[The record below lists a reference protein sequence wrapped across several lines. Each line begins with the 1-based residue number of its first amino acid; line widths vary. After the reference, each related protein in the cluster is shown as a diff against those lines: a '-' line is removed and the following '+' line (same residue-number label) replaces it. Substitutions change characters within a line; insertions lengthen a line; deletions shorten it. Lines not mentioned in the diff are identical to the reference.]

1 MNEMSAGEFF
11 SYDQNIEWNPPGGE
25 ILLRDGSRLEVK
37 GEYWRIPTP
46 SRIWSVDYRKLQIP
60 DGPHLNSIKRWV
72 AHNLRNKSVATAC
85 NRFNLAVTFFNTNA
99 FVEAALQRRGIP
111 YLAFSQGK
119 DALGVN
125 HLWKSDSFRSY
136 YRWCHSQQFPF
147 FETEV
152 LDLLEEVKIGGNK
165 KGEAVRS
172 ADPEKGPLSA
182 TEVAELAVAL
192 RAAYVEETLPID
204 QQAAIWLALAFGANA
219 GQYALMRENDIVP
232 EYIDGQLITTLVSV
246 PRHKKRHAYA
256 RSEFAQRKANRV
268 VGRVLLDLIN
278 FNEARHPKNGSN
290 EPRPLFWRSARRNDG
305 PGREE
310 WEWHLTS
317 TQFSE
322 LLSAAIENL
331 CLNSRTGEPLKISP
345 RRLRYTLA
353 SRMVA
358 AGASPYAL
366 AAALDHSDL
375 QNVGVY
381 FDVQSDII
389 EHLDKA
395 MAMVLADRAAKFAK
409 IVECEDDAINGG
421 RPGSRRYVSD
431 REKNLHEPIG
441 TCGHT
446 SFCNVVAPYACYT
459 CPKFQ
464 AWMDGPHELVLD
476 KLIESR
482 AEREQMGLDP
492 RFVGVED
499 QLIIHVAEVI
509 KRIAEI
515 RAERGEAHE

>member
-1 MNEMSAGEFF
+1 MNEMSVNEFF
-11 SYDQNIEWNPPGGE
+11 SFNQNIEWNPPGDE
-25 ILLRDGSRLEVK
+25 ILLRDGTRLNIK

-46 SRIWSVDYRKLQIP
+46 NRVWSVDFRKLQIT

-85 NRFNLAVTFFNTNA
+85 NGFNRAVTFFNTTA
-99 FVEAALQRRGIP
+99 FVEAALQRKVIP

-119 DALGVN
+119 NVLGIE

-136 YRWCHSQQFPF
+136 YRWCRSQQFPF
-147 FETEV
+147 FESEI
-152 LDLLEEVKIGGNK
+152 LDHLEEVKIGGNE
-165 KGEAVRS
+165 KGQAVRS

-192 RAAYVEETLPID
+192 RAAYVEKTLPVD

-246 PRHKKRHAYA
+246 PRHKKRHAHA
-256 RSEFAQRKANRV
+256 RSEFAQRKSNRF
-268 VGRVLLDLIN
+268 VGRVLQDLIHA
-278 FNEARHPKNGSN
+278 NEVSHPKNGSN
-290 EPRPLFWRSARRNDG
+290 EPRPLSWRRSPRNDG
-305 PGREE
+305 VGREE

-322 LLSAAIENL
+322 LLNDAIENL
-331 CLNSRTGEPLKISP
+331 CLNARTGKPMKIST

-381 FDVQSDII
+381 FDVHSDIV

-395 MAMVLADRAAKFAK
+395 MAMVL
-409 IVECEDDAINGG
+409 V
-421 RPGSRRYVSD
+421 
-431 REKNLHEPIG
+431 IG
-441 TCGHT
+441 
-446 SFCNVVAPYACYT
+446 
-459 CPKFQ
+459 
-464 AWMDGPHELVLD
+464 
-476 KLIESR
+476 I
-482 AEREQMGLDP
+482 
-492 RFVGVED
+492 
-499 QLIIHVAEVI
+499 
-509 KRIAEI
+509 
-515 RAERGEAHE
+515 

>member
-1 MNEMSAGEFF
+1 MSKIGARQLSGIHEDIDW
-11 SYDQNIEWNPPGGE
+11 SPPGDE
-25 ILLRDGSRLEVK
+25 IYLRDGTTLDVTGK
-37 GEYWRIPTP
+37 YWRIPTP
-46 SRIWSVDYRKLQIP
+46 DRVWSVDFGKIKIP
-60 DGPHLNSIKRWV
+60 DGPHLNSIRRWV
-72 AHNLRNKSVATAC
+72 AHNLKNKSVATAC
-85 NRFNLAVTFFNTNA
+85 NGFNRAVTFFNTAA
-99 FVEAALQRRGIP
+99 FVDAAVKGTSIP

-119 DALGVN
+119 EVLGLER
-125 HLWKSDSFRSY
+125 LWKSDSFRSY

-147 FETEV
+147 FESEV
-152 LDLLEEVKIGGNK
+152 LDKIEEVKIGGNE
-165 KGEAVRS
+165 KGQAVRS

-182 TEVAELAVAL
+182 SEVAELAVAL
-192 RAAYVEETLPID
+192 RASYLEKKLPID

-219 GQYALMRENDIVP
+219 GQYALMRENDISP
-232 EYIDGQLITTLVSV
+232 EYLDGQLITTVVSV

-256 RSEFAQRKANRV
+256 RSEFAQRKANRF
-268 VGRVLLDLIN
+268 VGRVLQELIHA
-278 FNEARHPKNGSN
+278 NEVKHPRNGSN
-290 EPRPLFWRSARRNDG
+290 EPRPLFWRNAPRNDG
-305 PGREE
+305 VGHEE

-317 TQFSE
+317 TQFSD
-322 LLSAAIENL
+322 LLNSAIDNL
-331 CLNSRTGEPLKISP
+331 CLNSRTGRPLKISV

-381 FDVQSDII
+381 FDVRSDIV

-395 MAMVLADRAAKFAK
+395 MAMALADRAAKFAQ
-409 IVECEDDAINGG
+409 IVDREEDAINGG

-431 REKNLHEPIG
+431 RKQNLHEPIG

-482 AEREQMGLDP
+482 TAREQMGLDP

-499 QLIIHVAEVI
+499 QLIVHVADVI
-509 KRIAEI
+509 KRIAETK
-515 RAERGEAHE
+515 AERGACDE

>member
-1 MNEMSAGEFF
+1 MNNTGSIQPLDID
-11 SYDQNIEWNPPGGE
+11 DQLQWNPPAEG
-25 ILLRDGSRLEVK
+25 ILLRSGSRIDAH
-37 GEYWRIPTP
+37 GSYWRIPTA
-46 SRIWSVDYRKLQIP
+46 SRIWSINFDKLDVPEGIYR
-60 DGPHLNSIKRWV
+60 DSIVLWT
-72 AHNLRNKSVATAC
+72 ADNLRNKSVSA
-85 NRFNLAVTFFNTNA
+85 AVNAFSRGVRFFNSKA
-99 FVEAALQRRGIP
+99 FIEAATRGEAVP
-111 YLAFSQGK
+111 YLAFSQGVE
-119 DALGVN
+119 ALGPKN
-125 HLWKSDSFRSY
+125 MWQADAFRNY
-136 YRWCHSQQFPF
+136 YRWAYSQRFAF
-147 FETEV
+147 LTDEV
-152 LDLLEEVKIGGNK
+152 LARIEEMTIGGNI
-165 KGEAVRS
+165 KGQAVRS
-172 ADPEKGPLSA
+172 ADPDKGPLSA
-182 TEVAELAVAL
+182 LEVAELATAL
-192 RAAYVEETLPID
+192 RAVYLQKTMPLD

-219 GQYALMRENDIVP
+219 SQYALMRETDIVP
-232 EYIDGQLITTLVSV
+232 EFIDGQLVTTLVSV
-246 PRHKKRHAYA
+246 PRHKKRYA
-256 RSEFAQRKANRV
+256 QERVEFATRKANRF
-268 VGRVLLDLIN
+268 VGRVLRDLIEE
-278 FNEARHPKNGSN
+278 NERSHPSNRSN
-290 EPRPLFWRSARRNDG
+290 EPRPLFWRTSPRSDG
-305 PGREE
+305 PGLEE
-310 WEWHLTS
+310 WEWHLRAPEFTN
-317 TQFSE
+317 
-322 LLSAAIENL
+322 LLRKAIDSLFIRSRSGGSLKVSA
-331 CLNSRTGEPLKISP
+331 

-381 FDVQSDII
+381 FDVHSDIV

-395 MAMVLADRAAKFAK
+395 MAMVLADRATKFAQ
-409 IVECEDDAINGG
+409 IVDREEDAINGG

-499 QLIIHVAEVI
+499 QLITHVAEVI
-509 KRIAEI
+509 KRIADSK
-515 RAERGEAHE
+515 AERIGDE